1 VTRRHFLERTLTWA
15 VAASSMALAAC
26 GASVATQPEAAPAQS
41 PGPDKIEIASKF
53 ASGDRLTYATQVT
66 DKFNELTAPKITAP
80 YLPTTFDAIIASIV
94 VGIPAWKS
102 G

>member
-1 VTRRHFLERTLTWA
+1 VARRSPRNPTRRQHRA
-15 VAASSMALAAC
+15 RGQIS
-26 GASVATQPEAAPAQS
+26 
-41 PGPDKIEIASKF
+41 IEIASKF
-53 ASGDRLTYATQVT
+53 VSGDRPTYATQVT